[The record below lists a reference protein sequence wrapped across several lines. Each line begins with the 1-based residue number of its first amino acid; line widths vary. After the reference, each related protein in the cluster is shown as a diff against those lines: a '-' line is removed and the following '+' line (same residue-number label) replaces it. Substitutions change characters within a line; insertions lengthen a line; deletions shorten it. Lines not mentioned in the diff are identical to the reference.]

1 MQVHLGEGELRH
13 FAELKPDSMRGET
26 GGFGR
31 DRLSEY
37 AWYALRIDVHMCS
50 SLHSTLKVTCTYL
63 LWGNKSHPCNNP
75 TSLAG
80 SESKCLLNVE
90 GI

>member
-13 FAELKPDSMRGET
+13 FAELKPASMRGKT

-50 SLHSTLKVTCTYL
+50 SLQLATLDFKSYL
-63 LWGNKSHPCNNP
+63 YVP
-75 TSLAG
+75 SLG
-80 SESKCLLNVE
+80 QQEPSL
-90 GI
+90 